1 MEKKN
6 YATEE
11 QKADNIQGTGVL
23 PCVSNCCDWKV
34 EYYKSDIDKLR
45 DIKTVDEFDNFE
57 SAKDF
62 TIMKIGNKMGAVR
75 LIHPDID

>member
-1 MEKKN
+1 MNDERGIEKDK
-6 YATEE
+6 
-11 QKADNIQGTGVL
+11 GSGVL

-34 EYYKSDIDKLR
+34 EYYKSDIDILK